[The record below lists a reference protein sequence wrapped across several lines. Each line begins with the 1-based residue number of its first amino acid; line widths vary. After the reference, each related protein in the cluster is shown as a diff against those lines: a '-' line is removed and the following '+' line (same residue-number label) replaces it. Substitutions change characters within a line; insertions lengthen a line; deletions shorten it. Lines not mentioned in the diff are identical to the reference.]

1 MTNKDSLKGSIT
13 STMIQGKIP
22 GMPSDFIPIHCVP
35 LSGIKVYFFVYMT
48 CGTSDTQVT
57 RIFFWWHTGKWPMI
71 QLNHQVDNTK
81 LHKLISVVLTKRHQG
96 RSELWRLLQSEHIAT
111 NRVTSQYRSRWSS
124 SLCRKVANQRK
135 STTWCLIVHL
145 LTFPTRSPIQPST
158 STEINWRF

>member
-57 RIFFWWHTGKWPMI
+57 SIFFDGI
-71 QLNHQVDNTK
+71 QGN
-81 LHKLISVVLTKRHQG
+81 G
-96 RSELWRLLQSEHIAT
+96 
-111 NRVTSQYRSRWSS
+111 
-124 SLCRKVANQRK
+124 
-135 STTWCLIVHL
+135 
-145 LTFPTRSPIQPST
+145 P
-158 STEINWRF
+158 